1 MREKF
6 FQEGHYKLRLDDI
19 KPKQAK
25 PHNRIHL
32 NCSMLLLEDDLR
44 HAPTK
49 IRRVWE
55 IVSNPELDTV
65 KIAITSK
72 LTGMD
77 IEIYPTP
84 PTAKSVPLLI
94 CLSNTILRDI
104 EVHRRLK
111 GEIRLYFSIGLA
123 WDSAVWK
130 WGGKQFSMDCFA
142 TFSQSQTELFDDN
155 PADQAI
161 APSEE
166 RERLRGVEVEDLGH
180 ELGTSAPASLETPG
194 IDPLR
199 AEGSFDPN
207 KRGKGKG
214 RKLRTLAFRNVRGKR
229 DARPHA

>member
-32 NCSMLLLEDDLR
+32 CCSMLLLEEDLR

-65 KIAITSK
+65 KIAVTSK

-84 PTAKSVPLLI
+84 PTAKSVPLLV

-142 TFSQSQTELFDDN
+142 KFSQSQTEMFDDN

-166 RERLRGVEVEDLGH
+166 RERLRGVEVDSLAH
-180 ELGTSAPASLETPG
+180 ELGTNATASLETPG

-199 AEGSFDPN
+199 AEGAFDPN
-207 KRGKGKG
+207 KS
-214 RKLRTLAFRNVRGKR
+214 RKSRTKKPRTLAFRSARGKG
-229 DARPHA
+229 DARPNA

>member
-19 KPKQAK
+19 RPKQAK

-55 IVSNPELDTV
+55 VVSNPELDTV

-123 WDSAVWK
+123 WDTAVWK

-142 TFSQSQTELFDDN
+142 KFSQSQTEMFDDN
-155 PADQAI
+155 PADQTI
-161 APSEE
+161 ASPEA
-166 RERLRGVEVEDLGH
+166 ERLRTVEVEDLAAQ
-180 ELGTSAPASLETPG
+180 LGTNATVSLETPG
-194 IDPLR
+194 VDPLR
-199 AEGSFDPN
+199 AELALDP
-207 KRGKGKG
+207 KKPRKGKAK
-214 RKLRTLAFRNVRGKR
+214 KLRTLAFRSAAKKG

>member
-25 PHNRIHL
+25 IHNRIHL

-49 IRRVWE
+49 IRRIWE

-65 KIAITSK
+65 KIAVTSK

-111 GEIRLYFSIGLA
+111 GETRLYFSIGIA
-123 WDSAVWK
+123 WDTAVWK

-142 TFSQSQTELFDDN
+142 KFSQSQTELFDDN
-155 PADQAI
+155 KADSVI
-161 APSEE
+161 E
-166 RERLRGVEVEDLGH
+166 RATDDLAERVDALVQEGLGNAA
-180 ELGTSAPASLETPG
+180 EGTVSPG

-199 AEGSFDPN
+199 AELAIGTN

-214 RKLRTLAFRNVRGKR
+214 KKLRTLAFRNARGKA

>member
-32 NCSMLLLEDDLR
+32 NCSMLLLEEDLR
-44 HAPTK
+44 YAPTK

-72 LTGMD
+72 LAGMD
-77 IEIYPTP
+77 VEIFPTP
-84 PTAKSVPLLI
+84 PTSKSVPLLI
-94 CLSNTILRDI
+94 SLTNTILRDI

-111 GEIRLYFSIGLA
+111 GEIRLYFSIGMA
-123 WDSAVWK
+123 WDTAVWK

-142 TFSQSQTELFDDN
+142 KFSQSQTELFDDN

-161 APSEE
+161 QPSEE
-166 RERLRGVEVEDLGH
+166 RERLRGVEVDSLAR
-180 ELGTSAPASLETPG
+180 ELGTNAPVSLESPA

-199 AEGSFDPN
+199 AEGAFDSS
-207 KRGKGKG
+207 KRPKSKAK
-214 RKLRTLAFRNVRGKR
+214 KLRTLAFRNARGKA
-229 DARPHA
+229 DARPNA

>member
-19 KPKQAK
+19 RPKDAK

-32 NCSMLLLEDDLR
+32 NCSMLLTEDDLK

-49 IRRVWE
+49 VRRVWE

-72 LTGMD
+72 LKGMD
-77 IEIYPTP
+77 LEIFPTP
-84 PTAKSVPLLI
+84 PVSQKVPLLV
-94 CLSNTILRDI
+94 CLSNCILRDI

-111 GEIRLYFSIGLA
+111 GEIRLYFSLGLA
-123 WDSAVWK
+123 FDSGVWK
-130 WGGKQFSMDCFA
+130 WGGKQFAMDCFVK
-142 TFSQSQTELFDDN
+142 FSQSQSELFADDN

-161 APSEE
+161 PPSAE
-166 RERLRGVEVEDLGH
+166 RERLREAEIDDLATP
-180 ELGTSAPASLETPG
+180 LGTNATASLETPG

-199 AEGSFDPN
+199 AVDVRDPDR
-207 KRGKGKG
+207 KRKAKKMKALWANQKKG
-214 RKLRTLAFRNVRGKR
+214 RS
-229 DARPHA
+229 DARPNA